1 MKFFFLTIF
10 PNIVK
15 CFCEHGI
22 VSQAIKKGAL
32 EVVVI
37 NQGTTQKRERWMT
50 MPTEGIR
57 AWF

>member
-10 PNIVK
+10 PSLVE

-32 EVVVI
+32 EVVAI
-37 NQGTTQKRERWMT
+37 NPRDYAEKGRWMT
-50 MPTEGIR
+50 MPTEDIR